1 MPNFINSEHNVEKL
15 FPVGTTFYFEGKE
28 YKVSLCGK
36 PRPSQGECK
45 TDVYIKGIASDGEVR
60 ELKISVKQK
69 NADFLENK
77 MSVDRAYEILGK
89 DASDIILRCLRS
101 IQDRFEDDCLVY
113 FEKRGRTGAHTM
125 KLGWKF
131 ELLNKLSGEK
141 SGVLELTDEQ
151 KKDVFAGINL
161 SQDKKNSRV
170 NGQIINDSG
179 VADYILYIDDAD
191 MTQDD
196 CLRNL
201 QSIEE
206 YVKSQTVYFAY
217 KALNYRFD
225 ENKWDGPRPLA
236 VYVDWFIN
244 NGKLDAQLIFD
255 EPLEH
260 RGREVGEKLKSILKE
275 LKIKS
280 FDDLKG
286 ILSPDVK
293 CYPKG

>member
-1 MPNFINSEHNVEKL
+1 MYKELLVTDILVL
-15 FPVGTTFYFEGKE
+15 FYYFFHAAKE
-28 YKVSLCGK
+28 YEVSLCGK

-77 MSVDRAYEILGK
+77 MSLGRACEIFGK
-89 DASDIILRCLRS
+89 DASDIIRRCLLS
-101 IQDRFEDDCLVY
+101 IQDRFIDDCLVY
-113 FEKRGRTGAHTM
+113 FEEKGKTGARTM

-141 SGVLELTDEQ
+141 SGILELTEEQ
-151 KKDVFAGINL
+151 KNDVFAGINL
-161 SQDKKNSRV
+161 SVDKKNSRV

-179 VADYILYIDDAD
+179 VANYILNIDDD
-191 MTQDD
+191 NMTQDT

-201 QSIEE
+201 QPIEE
-206 YVKSQTVYFAY
+206 YVKSQTIYFAC

-225 ENKWDGPRPLA
+225 KNKWDGPRPLS
-236 VYVDWFIN
+236 VYVDWFVD
-244 NGKLDAQLIFD
+244 NGKLDAHLIFD
-255 EPLEH
+255 YPLEH
-260 RGREVGEKLKSILKE
+260 NGNEVGKKLKSILKE
-275 LKIKS
+275 LKIKK

-286 ILSPDVK
+286 VLSSNVK
-293 CYPKG
+293 CYPKE